1 MSWLP
6 VEEASDLTRCST
18 GDMPQSGLR
27 VRSAVLHPG
36 KGMGRRA
43 KRQRRKGIRADHPT
57 GCSTGDMPQNG
68 LGAGSAVLH
77 LRRENTLQNGAM

>member
-1 MSWLP
+1 
-6 VEEASDLTRCST
+6 
-18 GDMPQSGLR
+18 MPQSGLGAG
-27 VRSAVLHPG
+27 SAVLNPG
-36 KGMGRRA
+36 KGMGRSA

-68 LGAGSAVLH
+68 LGAGSAVLN